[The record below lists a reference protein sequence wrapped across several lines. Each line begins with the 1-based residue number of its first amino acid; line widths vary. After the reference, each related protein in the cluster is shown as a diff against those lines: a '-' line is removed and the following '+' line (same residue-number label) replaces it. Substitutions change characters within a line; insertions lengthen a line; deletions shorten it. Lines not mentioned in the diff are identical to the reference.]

1 MRRVDEGSASDA
13 DAPIDWRNIVLLNA
27 ASTLAHFGQVGIGFI
42 FLPLWATHR
51 GLDAI
56 ELGVLSSALFLGML
70 LGVMIA
76 PQCKQR
82 FSAKQIAYFSLL
94 LASII
99 LAVLPS
105 LPAATWKIA
114 ALSLGI
120 SVGLRWLA
128 LEPWLYQITPQS
140 LRGRVIGF
148 HEMLLA
154 ATLIFAPLAS
164 LWLGVESNL
173 SFYAGA
179 VVVICAFFPLAL
191 SPYVKDLPTEVKSS
205 QTDAQVQVD
214 QPKSTA
220 ERLHLRATKL
230 RQNWAGPMFQLG
242 FCVALIGGVVDG
254 AFTGLFPL
262 FALSKSW
269 SADETA
275 MLLTVEAIG
284 GILFQY
290 PLGWLADH
298 RGVLLA
304 SLTCLA
310 LTCAAAVMMV
320 LTTSVSVGFFPL
332 FILGGGLTSFL
343 TLGLIAAAR
352 PSVRP
357 IDMNVSR
364 VSIAFS
370 GGAVLGPL
378 IAGLSASLFGANTL
392 AILIASLSVFLVLFI
407 VLKRKHFSS
416 AISQ

>member
-13 DAPIDWRNIVLLNA
+13 DAPIDWRSIVLLNA

-76 PQCKQR
+76 PQCKQH

-99 LAVLPS
+99 LAALPS
-105 LPAATWKIA
+105 LPVATWKIA
-114 ALSLGI
+114 ALSLGV

-191 SPYVKDLPTEVKSS
+191 SPYVKDLPTDVKSS

-220 ERLHLRATKL
+220 ERLHLWATKL

-284 GILFQY
+284 GVLFQY

-304 SLTCLA
+304 SLVCLA

-320 LTTSVSVGFFPL
+320 LTTSVSVGFFTV

-392 AILIASLSVFLVLFI
+392 AILIATLSVLLVLFI

>member
-13 DAPIDWRNIVLLNA
+13 EAPIDWRSIVLLNA

-82 FSAKQIAYFSLL
+82 FSANQIAYFSML
-94 LASII
+94 LAAIV
-99 LAVLPS
+99 LAALPE

-114 ALSLGI
+114 ALILGVC
-120 SVGLRWLA
+120 VGLRWLA

-154 ATLIFAPLAS
+154 ATLVIAPLAS
-164 LWLGVESNL
+164 IWLGVESNL

-179 VVVICAFFPLAL
+179 ISVFCSFIPLLFTRHAKEHADESTGAMKVAQL
-191 SPYVKDLPTEVKSS
+191 S
-205 QTDAQVQVD
+205 VD
-214 QPKSTA
+214 EQENASKRTQSWWAT
-220 ERLHLRATKL
+220 LR
-230 RQNWAGPMFQLG
+230 RNWAGPMFQLG
-242 FCVALIGGVVDG
+242 FCVALIGGIVDG

-262 FALSKSW
+262 FSLSKSW

-284 GILFQY
+284 GVLFQY

-298 RGVLLA
+298 RGVLLT
-304 SLTCLA
+304 SLVCLS
-310 LTCAAAVMMV
+310 LTCAAAVILV
-320 LTTSVSVGFFPL
+320 FSTSVATGYLTVFV
-332 FILGGGLTSFL
+332 LGGGLTSFL

-357 IDMNVSR
+357 VDINVSR

-378 IAGLSASLFGANTL
+378 MAGLSASLFGANTL
-392 AILIASLSVFLVLFI
+392 ALQIALLTLFLVLFI
-407 VLKRKHFSS
+407 ALKRQHFSS
-416 AISQ
+416 PISQ